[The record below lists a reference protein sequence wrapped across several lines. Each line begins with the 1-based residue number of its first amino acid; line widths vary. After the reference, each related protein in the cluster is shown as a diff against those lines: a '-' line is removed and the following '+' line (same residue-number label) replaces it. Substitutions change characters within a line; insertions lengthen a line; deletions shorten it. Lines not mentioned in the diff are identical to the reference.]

1 MKHLLSLVFALFVFI
16 LGVTAQTE
24 QSAFSITGHGVAT
37 PFATDY
43 QAIGINPAN
52 LDFGTGYEG
61 KRFTMGL
68 AEFGVSVYSGMLS
81 KPDVRKNLF
90 GGTFQELSQQEQL
103 QYATDFAK
111 TNNAADIDIMWT
123 GMCLNTERFGSYAFS
138 VRDKVDYYSQFG
150 DQVAKLLWL
159 GYTSP
164 YFTDYVLSSGDTIP
178 SYQNM
183 SPDSI
188 ALIVQGLNELNPQS
202 ISQLAQG
209 THFRMSWVREFNF
222 AYGKR
227 ILSGE
232 SFSLNIGVG
241 LKYLVGQGYLQLDA
255 EDGKAEA
262 FSSLSPIF
270 NIDYS
275 SVVNGNPSA
284 LPSDANKLM
293 PVGHGFGFDFGVSAL
308 IKEKLI
314 LSAAVT
320 DLGSMKWDGN
330 VYSLNDVNLTNF
342 NTSGLDNLNFYDQL
356 EQLNGSDG
364 IVEWQGSKSLETK
377 LAATIRAGA
386 GLMLND
392 MFKFGI
398 DFVTPL
404 NDEVGS
410 IESASI
416 AVGGEFSPVKWFHLS
431 LGVMNGGNYDTKI
444 PAGVRFTFGKG
455 TYEFGA
461 ATRDLVT
468 FFTEEQPTVSAA
480 AGFLRFRF

>member
-1 MKHLLSLVFALFVFI
+1 LL
-16 LGVTAQTE
+16 
-24 QSAFSITGHGVAT
+24 
-37 PFATDY
+37 
-43 QAIGINPAN
+43 
-52 LDFGTGYEG
+52 
-61 KRFTMGL
+61 
-68 AEFGVSVYSGMLS
+68 
-81 KPDVRKNLF
+81 
-90 GGTFQELSQQEQL
+90 
-103 QYATDFAK
+103 
-111 TNNAADIDIMWT
+111 
-123 GMCLNTERFGSYAFS
+123 
-138 VRDKVDYYSQFG
+138 
-150 DQVAKLLWL
+150 
-159 GYTSP
+159 
-164 YFTDYVLSSGDTIP
+164 
-178 SYQNM
+178 
-183 SPDSI
+183 
-188 ALIVQGLNELNPQS
+188 
-202 ISQLAQG
+202 
-209 THFRMSWVREFNF
+209 
-222 AYGKR
+222 
-227 ILSGE
+227 
-232 SFSLNIGVG
+232 
-241 LKYLVGQGYLQLDA
+241 GQGYLQLDA

-275 SVVNGNPSA
+275 SVVNGNPTA
-284 LPSDANKLM
+284 LPSDASKLM

-320 DLGSMKWDGN
+320 DIGSMKWDGN

-377 LAATIRAGA
+377 LAATMRAGA

-392 MFKFGI
+392 MLKFGV
-398 DFVTPL
+398 DFVAPL

-410 IESASI
+410 IENASI

-444 PAGVRFTFGKG
+444 PAGVRFTVGKG

-480 AGFLRFRF
+480 AGFMRFRF

>member
-1 MKHLLSLVFALFVFI
+1 MKHLLSVAFALFALV
-16 LGVTAQTE
+16 LGMTAQSE

-61 KRFTMGL
+61 KRFTMGF

-90 GGTFQELSQQEQL
+90 GGTFQDLSQQEQL
-103 QYATDFAK
+103 QYAYDFAN

-123 GMCLNTERFGSYAFS
+123 GFSMNTEKLGSYAFS
-138 VRDKVDYYSQFG
+138 VRDKVDYYSHFG

-164 YFTDYVLSSGDTIP
+164 YFTDYVLSTGDTIP
-178 SYQNM
+178 AYQNM
-183 SPDSI
+183 SADSL
-188 ALIVQGLNELNPQS
+188 ALIIEGLNELNPQS

-227 ILSGE
+227 IINGE
-232 SFSLNIGVG
+232 SFSLNVGVG

-270 NIDYS
+270 DIDYS
-275 SVVNGNPSA
+275 GIVDGNPSA
-284 LPSDANKLM
+284 LPSDSKKLL
-293 PVGHGFGFDFGVSAL
+293 PVGHGFGFDLGVSAL
-308 IKEKLI
+308 IKNKLI

-320 DLGSMKWDGN
+320 DIGTMTWDGN
-330 VYSLNDVNLTNF
+330 VYSLKDVNLTNF
-342 NTSGLDNLNFYDQL
+342 TTSGLDNLSLYDQL
-356 EQLNGSDG
+356 DQLNGSDG
-364 IVEWQGSKSLETK
+364 IVEWQGSQSLETK
-377 LAATIRAGA
+377 LAATMRAGA

-392 MFKFGI
+392 MLKFGV
-398 DFVTPL
+398 DFVAPL

-410 IESASI
+410 IENASI
-416 AVGGEFSPVKWFHLS
+416 AVGGEFSPVKWVHLS
-431 LGVMNGGNYDTKI
+431 VGLMNGGNYDTKI
-444 PAGVRFTFGKG
+444 PAGVRFTLGKG
-455 TYEFGA
+455 TYEFGVA
-461 ATRDLVT
+461 SRDLVT